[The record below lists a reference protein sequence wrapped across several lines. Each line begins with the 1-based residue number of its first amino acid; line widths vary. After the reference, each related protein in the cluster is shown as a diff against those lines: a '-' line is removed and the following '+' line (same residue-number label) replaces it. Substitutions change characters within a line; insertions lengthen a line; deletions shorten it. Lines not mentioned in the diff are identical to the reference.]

1 MKRIFI
7 LLLVIALFAGCQREQ
22 LLQPIDKVDEGLVKL
37 FLSKP
42 KQPQPQANIG
52 IVQSI
57 LSYGFVFSTVI
68 CVHALK
74 TNNPNLMMR
83 GFYLMAGCVVMSVLG
98 HRH

>member
-1 MKRIFI
+1 VKKIFI

-22 LLQPIDKVDEGLVKL
+22 LLQTVDEGIAETIVNE
-37 FLSKP
+37 S

-57 LSYGFVFSTVI
+57 LAYGFVFSTVI

-83 GFYLMAGCVVMSVLG
+83 GFYLMAGCAVMSVLG

>member
-1 MKRIFI
+1 MKKIFI
-7 LLLVIALFAGCQREQ
+7 LLLAVALLAGCQKEQ
-22 LLQPIDKVDEGLVKL
+22 LLQTVDEGIAETIVNE
-37 FLSKP
+37 S

-57 LSYGFVFSTVI
+57 LAYGFVFSAVI

-83 GFYLMAGCVVMSVLG
+83 GFYLMAGCAVMSVLG